1 MRSRKR
7 RNRKN
12 RFEWY
17 VVNTYTGQ
25 EDKIK
30 ARIEKL
36 IEKEELGNKI
46 LDILIPKKEVMTLR
60 KGKKEVIDKEF
71 FPGYILIKMIRD
83 DDLYIKIKN
92 ITGVTDFLGGSN
104 YMPLSKEEFNK
115 ILNTVKQKESE
126 EPRPAVTFNA
136 GDNVRIIDGPFD
148 NFMGIVEE
156 TDESKQKV
164 KVMVTI
170 FGRTTPVELDF
181 LQVEKS

>member
-1 MRSRKR
+1 MISKKR
-7 RNRKN
+7 RNRKK
-12 RFEWY
+12 RVDWY

-36 IEKEELGNKI
+36 IEKKELGDKI
-46 LDILIPKKEVMTLR
+46 FKILIPKKEVMTLR
-60 KGKKEVIDKEF
+60 KGKKKVVEKEF
-71 FPGYILIKMIRD
+71 FPGYILVNMVKDADSYTM
-83 DDLYIKIKN
+83 IKN
-92 ITGVTDFLGGSN
+92 ITGVTDFLGGKN
-104 YMPLSKEEFNK
+104 YMPLTSEEFAK
-115 ILNTVKQKESE
+115 IQNTVKQKESE
-126 EPRPAVTFNA
+126 DPRPAVTFKS

-156 TDESKQKV
+156 TDEGKQKV